1 MERFAAVDQ
10 NIVAMCQGLLNALT
24 RFVEHDWQV
33 CKVPAFHIIELACRR
48 IWVLRLVL
56 APPLS
61 DAIHYAPYVMVILP
75 PLFLLY
81 RPKVGQN
88 EPAIL

>member
-10 NIVAMCQGLLNALT
+10 NIAALCQGLLNALT
-24 RFVEHDWQV
+24 RIVEHAWQV
-33 CKVPAFHIIELACRR
+33 WNVPAFHIIDLACRR
-48 IWVLRLVL
+48 IWVLFVL

-81 RPKVGQN
+81 RLKVGQN